1 MTSPSRDF
9 MHHCCQFFG
18 CDVDS
23 SCSGKDE
30 RVAYVTSITVTVV
43 VSMRRLSLAL
53 SRYLS
58 LINRCPMSSCKYHCL
73 GLWLIW
79 SDTEPSFREDVGLCP
94 GSGVSCP
101 VLSCRKFSIRSHLRG
116 LGDSCPNLGLGRP
129 LRQRA
134 TRAELQPK
142 TGA

>member
-1 MTSPSRDF
+1 MDFKNNCGPRKGRTCSICNKYNRYSGGVHTSALP
-9 MHHCCQFFG
+9 G
-18 CDVDS
+18 
-23 SCSGKDE
+23 
-30 RVAYVTSITVTVV
+30 
-43 VSMRRLSLAL
+43 AL

-101 VLSCRKFSIRSHLRG
+101 ILSCRKFSIRSHLRG